1 VLACWNLQGGRSGDR
16 LGLDPLELEGR
27 QERRPAGAGPA
38 GTGREAGAATGWGW
52 TECLVFD
59 REDLVAA
66 PAWQIRKEKGGM
78 ECLPLHPC
86 YLGTKL
92 TLDMCSCAATRVV
105 M

>member
-78 ECLPLHPC
+78 DHAK
-86 YLGTKL
+86 TKIL
-92 TLDMCSCAATRVV
+92 NANTNAKIM
-105 M
+105 